1 MSLLIDTS
9 FLWNETVWNPSM
21 ISTALWLDAAD
32 NATVFS
38 DAGTTQAVAGTSTV
52 QQWNDKSGNGRH
64 ASQSTSE
71 NRPDYTSAGQNGKN
85 VFTLNGSSDSLA
97 LAANLDITT
106 AHSIFV
112 AAKNSATITY
122 ATSAQALLSGDGY
135 TFPSTTTSDLILVAG
150 SLTGNFTNER
160 LASVALASG
169 AGAADVY
176 GYGKTDADVSGGFF
190 LSSAFT
196 TTGDAFTGRLNGSS
210 SFATASSAG
219 GYSSTNTRYPST
231 VRGIG
236 FRFANSSLF
245 WNGQLWEIIVAPSY
259 LSLDVTQRIE
269 GYLAHKWGLGAN
281 LPSDHP
287 YKTIGPKP

>member
-9 FLWNETVWNPSM
+9 FLWNTTVWNPSM

-32 NATVFS
+32 A
-38 DAGTTQAVAGTSTV
+38 STV
-52 QQWNDKSGNGRH
+52 TTVSGAVSQWNDKSGNARN
-64 ASQSTSE
+64 ASQATAG
-71 NRPDYTSAGQNGKN
+71 NRPTYTSAGQNSLN
-85 VFTLNGSSDSLA
+85 VLTLDGSNDSLA

-112 AAKNSATITY
+112 AAKNSATITA
-122 ATSAQALLSGDGY
+122 ATSSQALLSGDGY
-135 TFPSTTTSDLILVAG
+135 TFPSTTTSDLVLGAG
-150 SLTGNFTNER
+150 SITGNLTNER
-160 LASVALASG
+160 LFGIAIAKG
-169 AGAADVY
+169 EAGAQVY

-196 TTGDAFTGRLNGSS
+196 TTGNAFTGRLNGSS
-210 SFATASSAG
+210 SFATTSTEG
-219 GYSSTNTRYPST
+219 GYSSTNVRYPST

-236 FRFANSSLF
+236 YRFSSSTTF
-245 WNGQLWEIIVAPSY
+245 WDGQLWEIIVAPSY

-281 LPSDHP
+281 LPNDHP
-287 YKTIGPKP
+287 YKTVGPKP

>member
-32 NATVFS
+32 ATTV
-38 DAGTTQAVAGTSTV
+38 TTVSGAVS
-52 QQWNDKSGNGRH
+52 QWNDKSGNGRN
-64 ASQSTSE
+64 ASQATAG
-71 NRPDYTSAGQNGKN
+71 NRPTYTSAGQNSLN
-85 VFTLNGSSDSLA
+85 VLTLDGSNDSLA
-97 LAANLDITT
+97 LAANLDITP

-112 AAKNSATITY
+112 AAKNSATIT
-122 ATSAQALLSGDGY
+122 ASTSGQLLLSGDGY
-135 TFPSTTTSDLILVAG
+135 VFPSTTTSELLLGAG
-150 SLTGNFTNER
+150 TLTGALTNER
-160 LASVALASG
+160 LYSAVLANDGSG
-169 AGAADVY
+169 ANIW

-210 SFATASSAG
+210 SFVTASTIG
-219 GYSSTNTRYPST
+219 GYSSSNTRYPST
-231 VRGIG
+231 IRGIG
-236 FRFANSSLF
+236 YRFSGNSIYWS
-245 WNGQLWEIIVAPSY
+245 GQLWEIIVTPSY
-259 LSLDVTQRIE
+259 LSLATTQRIE

-281 LPSDHP
+281 LPNDHP